1 MKIAKYVKKICIAIN
16 LETVT
21 THEQKIKIKNVKIK
35 VVLAMIKKPLKI

>member
-16 LETVT
+16 LVT
-21 THEQKIKIKNVKIK
+21 THEQKMKIKNVKIK